1 MFDERSYKLERIDT
15 GDYTTGE
22 FQRFLREIRFINRF
36 LGDDLALEKTL
47 LKEIEEENLQ
57 EFSVLDI
64 GAGSGE
70 LLQAIAEFAQKTN
83 RNANLFGLDLSE
95 ISAKSIFAQ
104 SKLFREI
111 KVVLADG
118 LSLPF
123 ADNAFD
129 YAICSLFTHHLTDE
143 NVVRLLQEM
152 DRVSRRGIV
161 VIDLHRHR
169 IAYAL
174 YKIFCVVFR
183 ISQLVREDGS
193 LSVLRGFKPDE
204 LRILAEK
211 ANLKNVSVER
221 HFPFRLVLRGN

>member
-1 MFDERSYKLERIDT
+1 M
-15 GDYTTGE
+15 
-22 FQRFLREIRFINRF
+22 
-36 LGDDLALEKTL
+36 
-47 LKEIEEENLQ
+47 
-57 EFSVLDI
+57 
-64 GAGSGE
+64 
-70 LLQAIAEFAQKTN
+70 
-83 RNANLFGLDLSE
+83 GLDLSE

-111 KVVLADG
+111 KVVRANG

-143 NVVRLLQEM
+143 NVVRLFNEM
-152 DRVSRRGIV
+152 SRVARRGIF

-183 ISQLVREDGS
+183 ISRLVREDGS
-193 LSVLRGFKPDE
+193 LSILRSFKPVE
-204 LRILAEK
+204 LKMLGEK
-211 ANLKNVSVER
+211 ANLENVSVER
-221 HFPFRLVLRGN
+221 HFPFRIVLRGG